1 MQNLNFTTTDNYRER
16 FESFQHSYLFQRL
29 QRKFTPLPYHLKF
42 KALRI
47 ITMVASYLFNV
58 FSALTAAALVYFFA
72 LELIGHW
79 LPAGAVSVAALVILE
94 ASKRKTTA
102 TTFKDWLQFRNIT
115 GGMVAVVVLLSSLSV
130 TSSYF
135 GAKRVVEQFTPP
147 PKLVSADSLTATIE
161 AQVRQIDE
169 QIAKHLANKNHRGE
183 VYVRSLRTAENLTK
197 QKTGLMAELIRT
209 RQRADELNDGTSTA
223 HTMRTSLKAEHF
235 AAVTLLLELLF
246 LLSAF
251 YLEYYDYR
259 SYLDF
264 VGQAQESPPVDD
276 IDGSDRT
283 SINSNGQMSGI
294 TQAAPAAPATTGQM
308 PPPPLPAT
316 IEESQ
321 RNGTHTPAEARTV
334 VLGFRRPVDDT
345 NAFRYNAMQKEAKTG
360 KKNIE
365 KELKIIEK
373 DTALKPCQQ
382 CGKHYRPRTTWQKFC
397 SDDCRLAYHAARH
410 GQPFEPGG
418 IWRKKKERT
427 PAG

>member
-1 MQNLNFTTTDNYRER
+1 MPNLKLTTTDNYRER
-16 FESFQHSYLFQRL
+16 FDSFQHSYLLQRL

-42 KALRI
+42 KSLRI

-58 FSALTAAALVYFFA
+58 FSALTAATLVYFFT
-72 LELIGHW
+72 LELISHW
-79 LPAGAVSVAALVILE
+79 LPAGAVTVAALVILE

-115 GGMVAVVVLLSSLSV
+115 WGMVAVVVLLSSLSV

-135 GAKRVVEQFTPP
+135 GAKRMVEQFTPP

-169 QIAKHLANKNHRGE
+169 QIAKHLANKNQRGE
-183 VYVRSLRTAENLTK
+183 VYVRSQRSAENLTK

-209 RQRADELNDGTSTA
+209 RQRADELNDGTSAA

-235 AAVTLLLELLF
+235 AAVTFLLELLF

-264 VGQAQESPPVDD
+264 VGQAQAAPPTDD
-276 IDGSDRT
+276 DDGSDKT
-283 SINSNGQMSGI
+283 SSNSNRQTNGS
-294 TQAAPAAPATTGQM
+294 TQAAPAAPPAPAPAG
-308 PPPPLPAT
+308 PAT

-321 RNGTHTPAEARTV
+321 RNGIHAAAGNRTV
-334 VLGFRRPVDDT
+334 VLGFRRPVDDG
-345 NAFRYNAMQKEAKTG
+345 NALRYNAMQKTVQNGA
-360 KKNIE
+360 
-365 KELKIIEK
+365 KIIEK
-373 DTALKPCQQ
+373 DTGLKPCQQ
-382 CGKHYRPRTTWQKFC
+382 CGTHYRPRTTWQKFC

-418 IWRKKKERT
+418 IWRKKKDRT
-427 PAG
+427 PTG